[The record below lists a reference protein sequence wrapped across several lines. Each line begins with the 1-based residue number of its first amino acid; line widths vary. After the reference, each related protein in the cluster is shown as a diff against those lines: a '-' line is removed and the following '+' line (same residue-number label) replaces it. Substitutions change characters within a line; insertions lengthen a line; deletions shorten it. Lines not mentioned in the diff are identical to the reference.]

1 MRRRRGEG
9 SVSKRKDGRFEV
21 AIFVQTPLGR
31 QRVRRYTETRLEA
44 DDLLVEL
51 RKKNRQGILTSSR
64 EKKFGEYMDYWLATK
79 KNTVSPHTYTSYES
93 TVRLYLKP
101 SLGNKY
107 LAKLNVA
114 DTQSFLDK
122 QLELGKSVR
131 NVQKMRI
138 ALSSILQKA
147 ASEELVIRNVA
158 RLTELPTYRPK
169 VAAPWNFNQLGIFL
183 EQSSTSKFYPIFLI
197 MSLYGLRTSEALGL
211 SWADI
216 DVVNK
221 VIRIRHQVQYRQGI
235 YVYTEPKTQ
244 AGKRELPLTNIIAS
258 ALSQVPRND
267 QGPLPDIIF
276 KTSGNMPIDNN
287 NLRRSFKHI
296 SKLAGLPIITLH
308 YLRHTAATNL
318 KDLGV
323 AAKEAQSIL
332 GHAHISTTLQIY
344 QHSNLDGKSKAL
356 EQYEQ
361 KLVDMSAYCR
371 QLQPSNEKA
380 TV

>member
-51 RKKNRQGILTSSR
+51 RKKNRQGILTSTR
-64 EKKFGEYMDYWLATK
+64 EKKVGDYMDYWLASK

-101 SLGNKY
+101 FLGNNY
-107 LAKLNVA
+107 LTKLNVA

-122 QLELGKSVR
+122 QLELGQSVR

-169 VAAPWNFNQLGIFL
+169 VATPWNFNQLGIFL
-183 EQSSTSKFYPIFLI
+183 EKSSSSKFYPIFLI

-221 VIRIRHQVQYRQGI
+221 VIRVRHQVQYREGL

-258 ALSQVPRND
+258 ALSQVTRND

-332 GHAHISTTLQIY
+332 GHAHITTTLQIY
-344 QHSNLDGKSKAL
+344 QHSNLEGKSKAL

-361 KLVDMSAYCR
+361 KLVDMSAHCR